1 MTGEFIAAIGT
12 AFWLGILTSISP
24 CPLASNIAAISFVGK
39 NVSNPTRV
47 FIAGLLYT
55 AGRMLTYLVLGA
67 LLVSSILSAPTVSDS
82 LQRYMNIAL
91 GPLLILV
98 GMVLLDLI
106 SFSLPGFGGSDR
118 LQKRVETSAWGPLVL
133 GAVFALSFCPVSA
146 ALFFGSLLP
155 MAVKAESSIL
165 LPAIYGV
172 GTGVPVLLFAVL
184 IASGAHRIAAAYD
197 RLTAFEKWARRI
209 TGTVFILVGIYY
221 SLTNIWVAF

>member
-1 MTGEFIAAIGT
+1 M
-12 AFWLGILTSISP
+12 
-24 CPLASNIAAISFVGK
+24 
-39 NVSNPTRV
+39 
-47 FIAGLLYT
+47 
-55 AGRMLTYLVLGA
+55 
-67 LLVSSILSAPTVSDS
+67 
-82 LQRYMNIAL
+82 
-91 GPLLILV
+91 
-98 GMVLLDLI
+98 
-106 SFSLPGFGGSDR
+106 
-118 LQKRVETSAWGPLVL
+118 L